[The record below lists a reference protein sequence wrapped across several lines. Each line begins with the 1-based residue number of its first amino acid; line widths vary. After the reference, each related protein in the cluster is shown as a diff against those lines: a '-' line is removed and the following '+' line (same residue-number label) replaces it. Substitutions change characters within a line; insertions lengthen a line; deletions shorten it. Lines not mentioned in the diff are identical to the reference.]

1 MRITAEISLYPLQ
14 SNYIPVIKSFID
26 KLRQRNDIE
35 IFTSTTSTQ
44 INGEFD
50 AVNDAIKEAMQLS
63 FEAFKQ
69 QILVV
74 KYLNGDIPV
83 GQHHD

>member
-1 MRITAEISLYPLQ
+1 MRITAEMSLYPLQ
-14 SNYIPVIKSFID
+14 SDYIPVIKGFIE
-26 KLRQRNDIE
+26 KLKQRDDIK

-50 AVNDAIKEAMQLS
+50 AVNCAITEAMEMS
-63 FEAFKQ
+63 FKAFKQ

-83 GQHHD
+83 GQHNE